1 MSKFVVEVD
10 LVLAKLLHITVTI
23 NLHYN
28 MHTFT
33 TFTLILN
40 TLKFT
45 IH

>member
-10 LVLAKLLHITVTI
+10 LILAELLHITITI
-23 NLHYN
+23 DLHYN
-28 MHTFT
+28 MHTFI